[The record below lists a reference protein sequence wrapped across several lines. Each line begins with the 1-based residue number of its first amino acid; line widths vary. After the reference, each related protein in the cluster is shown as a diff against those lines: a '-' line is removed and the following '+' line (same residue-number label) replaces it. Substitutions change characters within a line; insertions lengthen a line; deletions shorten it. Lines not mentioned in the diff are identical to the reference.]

1 MFKLSLARINSVS
14 VHNNV
19 TQNLLLVELYSK
31 LVTSLLFLYSS
42 MIWPIANFTTVKNCV
57 NFEILLIGGDSSYT
71 NNKFKSA
78 KCFKFFM
85 AFNTETTS

>member
-1 MFKLSLARINSVS
+1 
-14 VHNNV
+14 
-19 TQNLLLVELYSK
+19 
-31 LVTSLLFLYSS
+31 

-71 NNKFKSA
+71 NNKLKSA

>member
-14 VHNNV
+14 VHYNV
-19 TQNLLLVELYSK
+19 TQNLLLVELYSN

-42 MIWPIANFTTVKNCV
+42 MIWPIANFIIVKICI
-57 NFEILLIGGDSSYT
+57 NFGILLIGGNSSYT
-71 NNKFKSA
+71 NNKLKSA

-85 AFNTETTS
+85 VFNTD